1 MSLLHPMSWLQTH
14 SVLRSFL
21 SRFVSRIRLTWKR
34 HAWFER
40 EIKEGE
46 GGGRE
51 ARSDDISVDF
61 LAEDLAVEG
70 SQWKVDK
77 RAALR

>member
-1 MSLLHPMSWLQTH
+1 MHGSNE
-14 SVLRSFL
+14 
-21 SRFVSRIRLTWKR
+21 RL
-34 HAWFER
+34 
-40 EIKEGE
+40 KEGG

>member
-1 MSLLHPMSWLQTH
+1 MHGSNE
-14 SVLRSFL
+14 
-21 SRFVSRIRLTWKR
+21 RL
-34 HAWFER
+34 
-40 EIKEGE
+40 KEG